1 MSNKTQIIE
10 DILLDEQEP
19 DRSKKVTKEYIRG
32 IKDAAEYFTYL
43 DYQDIETMTGLTVD
57 TVKQYRYSGKFP
69 EPDNQFG
76 QSPVWIAAH
85 VYEWMV
91 TSGRQERMDKEKAQN
106 DQSLE
111 DTELEEIPEK
121 A

>member
-1 MSNKTQIIE
+1 MSETT
-10 DILLDEQEP
+10 DRVASILYGGQGI
-19 DRSKKVTKEYIRG
+19 DRSKKITKEYIRG
-32 IKDAAEYFTYL
+32 VLDASVYFTYL
-43 DYQDIETMTGLTVD
+43 DYQDIENMTGLTVD

-76 QSPVWIAAH
+76 QSPVWLRCH
-85 VYEWMV
+85 VEDWMV
-91 TSGRQERMDKEKAQN
+91 SSGRQERLDKEKAQN